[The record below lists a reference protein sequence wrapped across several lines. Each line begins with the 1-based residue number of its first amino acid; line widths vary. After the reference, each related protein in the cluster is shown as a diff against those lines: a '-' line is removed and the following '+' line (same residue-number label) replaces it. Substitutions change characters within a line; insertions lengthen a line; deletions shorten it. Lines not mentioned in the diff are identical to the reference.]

1 MTKANST
8 LSSKPVPSSKFAKT
22 KKSYRSSISAAVHQ
36 TAEDFHQAGVMSKRT
51 MREFDQLCLTPI
63 KHFQSSEVEA
73 LRKREEV
80 SQAVFARYLG
90 LSTNLISQWERGEKK
105 PSGSA
110 LKLLSLIEKNGL
122 DSVA

>member
-1 MTKANST
+1 MK
-8 LSSKPVPSSKFAKT
+8 SSAKRV
-22 KKSYRSSISAAVHQ
+22 YRSKLSAAIHQ
-36 TAEDFHQAGVMSKRT
+36 FAEDLHGVDLLSKKT
-51 MREFDQLCLTPI
+51 MRELDESCLTPI
-63 KHFQSSEVEA
+63 KPFAPSDVEA
-73 LRKREEV
+73 LRRREEV

-122 DSVA
+122 DFVA